1 MRLGYLAKAEKLTVV
16 LLKARNL
23 KKVGKDHTKLSP
35 GEVYFQAG
43 WYDGLSVGLVIESL
57 QIERSRNYVACGVA
71 ERIGVCIKTHVLN
84 SNSLLRHV
92 AYG

>member
-1 MRLGYLAKAEKLTVV
+1 MHLAKAEKLTVI

-23 KKVGKDHTKLSP
+23 KKVGKDDTKLSP
-35 GEVYFQAG
+35 GEVYFRSG
-43 WYDGLSVGLVIESL
+43 WYDGLSVRLVIESL
-57 QIERSRNYVACGVA
+57 QIERSGNYVACGFA

-84 SNSLLRHV
+84 SKSLLRHL